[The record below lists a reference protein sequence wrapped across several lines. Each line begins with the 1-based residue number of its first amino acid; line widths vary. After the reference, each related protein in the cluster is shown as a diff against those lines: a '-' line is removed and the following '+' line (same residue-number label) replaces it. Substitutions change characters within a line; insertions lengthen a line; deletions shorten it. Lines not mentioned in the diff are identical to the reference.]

1 MQSSIKHLF
10 SCFYGLIV
18 LRRNFMNRFFLLP
31 IILTS
36 MISISAAKI
45 KPVKV
50 FILAGQSNMEGKG
63 KIDPLLN
70 HQIKDK
76 ETKDFFAHFHKDGEY
91 IMRDDVWINYLDRH
105 GELTVGYGSP
115 GCIGLELQFGHIIGD
130 YYDEQVLLIKT
141 AWGGKSIG
149 RDFRPPSSRAPSNK
163 VLDQLVVKM
172 IERDYNNIIRKEWNK
187 LKQHNPKIT
196 KKEVEAESSALFDE
210 IRKVKKAEYHKQ
222 VVNSFGHFYR
232 LMMNEIKTT
241 LSELKTRFP
250 KYDGQ
255 GYEIAGFIWFQGWN
269 DMYGDF
275 PNEYAY
281 NLENFIRD
289 VRKELEV
296 PNLPVAIGVMG
307 QNGFKPAK
315 GNMAIVK
322 KAQFSMNDIADF
334 RGNVKAIPT
343 DIYWDK
349 RADEAFPTW
358 RNNLEEW
365 VKIGSDFPYHYLGS
379 TITFTRIGQSLAK
392 TILELNSNK

>member
-1 MQSSIKHLF
+1 
-10 SCFYGLIV
+10 
-18 LRRNFMNRFFLLP
+18 
-31 IILTS
+31 
-36 MISISAAKI
+36 
-45 KPVKV
+45 
-50 FILAGQSNMEGKG
+50 
-63 KIDPLLN
+63 
-70 HQIKDK
+70 
-76 ETKDFFAHFHKDGEY
+76 
-91 IMRDDVWINYLDRH
+91 MRDDVWINYLDRH

-187 LKQHNPKIT
+187 LKKHNPKIT
-196 KKEVEAESSALFDE
+196 RKEVEAESSALFDE
-210 IRKVKKAEYHKQ
+210 IGKVKKEEYHKQ

>member
-1 MQSSIKHLF
+1 
-10 SCFYGLIV
+10 
-18 LRRNFMNRFFLLP
+18 MNRFFLLP

-76 ETKDFFAHFHKDGEY
+76 ETKDFFAHFHKNGEY

-187 LKQHNPKIT
+187 LKKHNPKIT
-196 KKEVEAESSALFDE
+196 RKEVETESSALFDE

>member
-1 MQSSIKHLF
+1 
-10 SCFYGLIV
+10 
-18 LRRNFMNRFFLLP
+18 MNRFFLLP

-76 ETKDFFAHFHKDGEY
+76 ETKDFFAHFHKNGEY

-210 IRKVKKAEYHKQ
+210 IRKVKKEEYHKQ

>member
-1 MQSSIKHLF
+1 
-10 SCFYGLIV
+10 
-18 LRRNFMNRFFLLP
+18 MNRFFLLP

-76 ETKDFFAHFHKDGEY
+76 ETKDFFAHFHKNGEY

-187 LKQHNPKIT
+187 LKKHNPKIT
-196 KKEVEAESSALFDE
+196 RKEVETEISELFDE

-255 GYEIAGFIWFQGWN
+255 GYEIVGFIWFQGWN

>member
-1 MQSSIKHLF
+1 
-10 SCFYGLIV
+10 
-18 LRRNFMNRFFLLP
+18 MNRFFLLP

-76 ETKDFFAHFHKDGEY
+76 ETKDFFAHFHKNGEY
-91 IMRDDVWINYLDRH
+91 ITRDDVWINYLDRH

-196 KKEVEAESSALFDE
+196 RKEVEAESSALFDE
-210 IRKVKKAEYHKQ
+210 IGKVKKEEYHKQ

>member
-1 MQSSIKHLF
+1 
-10 SCFYGLIV
+10 
-18 LRRNFMNRFFLLP
+18 MNRFFLLP

-76 ETKDFFAHFHKDGEY
+76 ETKDFFAHFHKNGEY

-187 LKQHNPKIT
+187 LKKHNPKIT
-196 KKEVEAESSALFDE
+196 RKEVETESSALFDE
-210 IRKVKKAEYHKQ
+210 IRKVKKEEYHKQ

>member
-1 MQSSIKHLF
+1 
-10 SCFYGLIV
+10 
-18 LRRNFMNRFFLLP
+18 MNRFFLLP

-76 ETKDFFAHFHKDGEY
+76 ETKDFFAHFHKNGEY
-91 IMRDDVWINYLDRH
+91 IMRDDVWIKYLDRH

-149 RDFRPPSSRAPSNK
+149 RDFRPPSSRAPSKK

-210 IRKVKKAEYHKQ
+210 IRKVKKEEYHKQ

>member
-1 MQSSIKHLF
+1 
-10 SCFYGLIV
+10 
-18 LRRNFMNRFFLLP
+18 MNCFFLLP
-31 IILTS
+31 IIFAS
-36 MISISAAKI
+36 MISISAAEI

-70 HQIKDK
+70 HQIKDN
-76 ETKDFFAHFHKDGEY
+76 ETKDFFAHFHKNGEY

-187 LKQHNPKIT
+187 LKKHNPKIT
-196 KKEVEAESSALFDE
+196 RKEVETESSALFDE

>member
-1 MQSSIKHLF
+1 
-10 SCFYGLIV
+10 
-18 LRRNFMNRFFLLP
+18 MNRFFLLP

-76 ETKDFFAHFHKDGEY
+76 ETKDFFAHFHKNEAY

-187 LKQHNPKIT
+187 LKQRNPKIT
-196 KKEVEAESSALFDE
+196 RKEVEAESSELFDE
-210 IRKVKKAEYHKQ
+210 IRKVKKEEYHKQ

>member
-1 MQSSIKHLF
+1 
-10 SCFYGLIV
+10 
-18 LRRNFMNRFFLLP
+18 MNRFFLLP

-36 MISISAAKI
+36 MISISAAEI

-76 ETKDFFAHFHKDGEY
+76 ETKDFFAHFHKNEAY

-187 LKQHNPKIT
+187 LKQRNPKIT
-196 KKEVEAESSALFDE
+196 REEVEAESSELFDE
-210 IRKVKKAEYHKQ
+210 IRKVKKEEYHKQ

-392 TILELNSNK
+392 TILELNANK

>member
-1 MQSSIKHLF
+1 
-10 SCFYGLIV
+10 
-18 LRRNFMNRFFLLP
+18 MNRFFLLP

-76 ETKDFFAHFHKDGEY
+76 ETKDFFAHFHKNGEY

-163 VLDQLVVKM
+163 VLDQLVVKL

-196 KKEVEAESSALFDE
+196 RKEVEAESSVLFDE
-210 IRKVKKAEYHKQ
+210 IRKVKKEEYHKQ

-334 RGNVKAIPT
+334 GGNVKAIPT

>member
-1 MQSSIKHLF
+1 MHSSIKYLF
-10 SCFYGLIV
+10 SCFYGLII
-18 LRRNFMNRFFLLP
+18 LRRSSMNRFFLLP

-36 MISISAAKI
+36 MISISAAEI

-76 ETKDFFAHFHKDGEY
+76 ETKDFFAHFHKNGEY

-196 KKEVEAESSALFDE
+196 RKEVEAESSALFDE
-210 IRKVKKAEYHKQ
+210 IRKVKKEEYHKQ

-322 KAQFSMNDIADF
+322 KAQFSMNDIAGF

-392 TILELNSNK
+392 TILELNANK

>member
-1 MQSSIKHLF
+1 
-10 SCFYGLIV
+10 
-18 LRRNFMNRFFLLP
+18 MNRFFLLP

-76 ETKDFFAHFHKDGEY
+76 ETKDFFAHFHKNGEY

-163 VLDQLVVKM
+163 VLDQLVVTM

-187 LKQHNPKIT
+187 LKKHNPKIT
-196 KKEVEAESSALFDE
+196 RKEVETESSALFDE

-289 VRKELEV
+289 VRKELEI

-334 RGNVKAIPT
+334 GGNVKAIPT